1 MIAKAL
7 SSLRPNASWS
17 LDGDSI
23 EGLIWLDDA
32 STRPTDN
39 EILEEVE
46 RQKNLYKYNEYQRS
60 RALEYPSIAEQFD
73 TLYHEGYDGWKAS
86 VNAIKLKY
94 PKPTE

>member
-7 SSLRPNASWS
+7 SSLRPTASWS
-17 LDGDSI
+17 LDGDAI
-23 EGLIWLDDA
+23 EGLVWHDDI
-32 STRPTDN
+32 STRPTDV

-46 RQKNLYKYNEYQRS
+46 RQKNLYKYNEYKRL

-86 VNAIKLKY
+86 VDAIKLKY
-94 PKPTE
+94 PKPVE